1 MSDSRLITINGWL
14 FNGDLVDGVE
24 YEITGFTGYGEP
36 AAAFTSEQ
44 NVGADGAWA
53 TTGFRA
59 PRAVGLDGVVR
70 GVDAAS
76 TELGFDIVR
85 NLISLDPFPLVQ
97 HLASGDRT
105 FWVQRDGEVTPQS
118 RELPT
123 EISWSTALKATDP
136 AIYAGDAAGS
146 GHLILST
153 GLPRSDGG
161 VTFPITFPITF
172 TGASATGDVTAT
184 LTAGGKLTMRI
195 DGPVT
200 DPQIVVEN
208 SAGLFRLAWLGTIPA
223 DMWLDI
229 DPDPRQRKSLL
240 QGQSSRPPYVR
251 YWPRLAP
258 GLNTIRFR
266 AAAYDTGTLTAT
278 IRPTL

>member
-1 MSDSRLITINGWL
+1 MSDDSRLITINGWL

-24 YEITGFTGYGEP
+24 YEITELTGYGEP
-36 AAAFTSEQ
+36 AATFTSEQ

-59 PRAVGLDGVVR
+59 PRAVGLTGVVR
-70 GVDAAS
+70 GEDAAR

-85 NLISLDPFPLVQ
+85 NLISLDPFPITL
-97 HLASGDRT
+97 HWASGDRT
-105 FWVQRDGEVTPQS
+105 IWVRRDGDVTAQT

-123 EISWSTALKATDP
+123 EISWSTAAKATDP
-136 AIYAGDAAGS
+136 AIYAGDADGS
-146 GHLILST
+146 GNLILST

-208 SAGLFRLAWLGTIPA
+208 AAGLFRLAWSGTIPTG
-223 DMWLDI
+223 MWLDV
-229 DPDPRQRKSLL
+229 DPQKRQALL
-240 QGQSSRPPYVR
+240 QGQSSRVPYVR

-266 AAAYDTGTLTAT
+266 AASYDAGTLTAT